1 MEDQMKKVVVIS
13 SSPRKHSN
21 SESLAR
27 AFAEGSAEAG
37 NEVKFITLSGKTIG
51 FCQDSSRH
59 CWIV

>member
-1 MEDQMKKVVVIS
+1 MKKVVVIS

-51 FCQDSSRH
+51 FCQDISRH